1 MKKLK
6 LREVIEKLVEA
17 EKLCGS
23 DAEINISI
31 QNDPVIHNIYDILYD
46 KKGVRIYNY

>member
-17 EKLCGS
+17 EKVCGS

-31 QNDPVIHNIYDILYD
+31 QGDLTIHNIYDILCD
-46 KKGVRIYNY
+46 KKGVTIYNY